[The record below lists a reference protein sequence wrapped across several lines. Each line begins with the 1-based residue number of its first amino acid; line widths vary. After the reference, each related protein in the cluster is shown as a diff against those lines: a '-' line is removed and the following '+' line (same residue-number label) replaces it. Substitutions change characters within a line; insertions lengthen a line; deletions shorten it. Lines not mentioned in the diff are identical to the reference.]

1 MNKFIS
7 QPNIPSKKFK
17 HRRYNTEL
25 CSDDMSFEDC
35 ELAILRKAV
44 DETDELK
51 KAKVANSDDVKNMI
65 RILEDFLVAKKLVC
79 YGGTAINNILPKY
92 DQFYNRDVEVPD
104 YDFYSN
110 HARDHA
116 IELANLYYKAGYTET
131 EAKSGVHKGTFKVFV
146 NFIPMADITQLH
158 PVLYDSIQKSAI
170 TIAGIK
176 YTPPDY
182 LRMSMF
188 LELSRPAGDVSRW
201 EKVLKRLTLLNK
213 HYPLKT
219 AFNCEN
225 VDFQRKLDKSSSK
238 EEGEQMYYIVRDCF
252 IEQGVVFF
260 GGYASSLYSR
270 YMDERRKR
278 FIQKVPDFD
287 VLSDD
292 PDRCALIVCER
303 LRDKGFKNV
312 HTVEHVAYDDVIP
325 RHVEIMAD
333 KQSAGFIF
341 EPIACYNYN
350 TVQIG
355 PHEINVATI
364 DTMLSFYLAFLYT
377 DAKYFDKSRI
387 LCMAKFLFDVEQKN
401 RLEQKGLL
409 KRFSIMCYGKQKTL
423 EDMRAE
429 KAEMFKLLKGKK
441 GTDEYDEWFFK
452 YVPKDEK
459 KKGKK
464 EETIEKEKKEDS
476 VMESMKQ
483 LPKKTIRKVKRKKAR
498 TVRQHDSNFL
508 AKQKLAKLMRL

>member
-1 MNKFIS
+1 
-7 QPNIPSKKFK
+7 
-17 HRRYNTEL
+17 
-25 CSDDMSFEDC
+25 
-35 ELAILRKAV
+35 
-44 DETDELK
+44 
-51 KAKVANSDDVKNMI
+51 
-65 RILEDFLVAKKLVC
+65 
-79 YGGTAINNILPKY
+79 
-92 DQFYNRDVEVPD
+92 
-104 YDFYSN
+104 
-110 HARDHA
+110 
-116 IELANLYYKAGYTET
+116 
-131 EAKSGVHKGTFKVFV
+131 
-146 NFIPMADITQLH
+146 
-158 PVLYDSIQKSAI
+158 
-170 TIAGIK
+170 
-176 YTPPDY
+176 
-182 LRMSMF
+182 
-188 LELSRPAGDVSRW
+188 
-201 EKVLKRLTLLNK
+201 
-213 HYPLKT
+213 
-219 AFNCEN
+219 
-225 VDFQRKLDKSSSK
+225 
-238 EEGEQMYYIVRDCF
+238 
-252 IEQGVVFF
+252 
-260 GGYASSLYSR
+260 
-270 YMDERRKR
+270 MDERQKR

-312 HTVEHVAYDDVIP
+312 HTVEHIAYDDVIP

-350 TVQIG
+350 TIQIG

-429 KAEMFKLLKGKK
+429 KAEMFKLLKGKR

-464 EETIEKEKKEDS
+464 EETIEKEMKEDS
-476 VMESMKQ
+476 VMESIKQ
-483 LPKKTIRKVKRKKAR
+483 SPKRTIRKVKRKKAR
-498 TVRQHDSNFL
+498 TVRQRDSNFL

>member
-7 QPNIPSKKFK
+7 QPNRSSVKFK
-17 HRRYNTEL
+17 NRKYHTDL
-25 CSDDMSFEDC
+25 CNDNMTFEEC
-35 ELAILRKAV
+35 ELAILRHAV
-44 DETDELK
+44 DETDTLK
-51 KAKVANSDDVKNMI
+51 KAKVANSEDVKQMI
-65 RILEDFLVAKKLVC
+65 RILEDFLVAKKCIC

-104 YDFYSN
+104 YDFYSST
-110 HARDHA
+110 ARDHA
-116 IELANLYYKAGYTET
+116 IELADLYYKAGYTEV
-131 EAKSGVHKGTFKVFV
+131 EAKSGVHKGTYKVFV

-158 PVLYDSIQKSAI
+158 TVLYQSLQKDAI

-213 HYPLKT
+213 HYPLKA
-219 AFNCEN
+219 AFHCET

-270 YMDERRKR
+270 YMDERQKR

-287 VLSDD
+287 VLSED
-292 PDRCALIVCER
+292 PERCALIVCER
-303 LRDKGFKNV
+303 LRDKGFANV
-312 HTVEHVAYDDVIP
+312 KTVEHAAYDDVIP
-325 RHVEIMAD
+325 RHIEILVG

-350 TVQIG
+350 TIQIG
-355 PHEINVATI
+355 PHQINVATI

-429 KAEMFKLLKGKK
+429 KAEMFQLLKGKR

-452 YVPKDEK
+452 YVPKDNAKKGTKPEPIVEVESIDHEEK
-459 KKGKK
+459 KPKI
-464 EETIEKEKKEDS
+464 TT
-476 VMESMKQ
+476 M
-483 LPKKTIRKVKRKKAR
+483 KKTQKRKVR
-498 TVRQHDSNFL
+498 TVRQRDSNTL
-508 AKQKLAKLMRL
+508 ARQKIAKLLRL